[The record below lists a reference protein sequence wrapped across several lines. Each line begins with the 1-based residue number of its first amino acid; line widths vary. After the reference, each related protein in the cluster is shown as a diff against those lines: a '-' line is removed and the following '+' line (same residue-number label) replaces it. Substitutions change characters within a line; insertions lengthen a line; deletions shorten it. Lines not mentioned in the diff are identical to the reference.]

1 MAKDLD
7 FTLPEG
13 YPTLSRTQPEF
24 DYQGMNQLLAQ
35 DPSLL
40 RKLLLNLQ
48 ASGSLSKS
56 KAYGTDVLSGGGRIG
71 SRLDGLGF
79 GLQGGGYKAKGDWGV
94 DKDFSVDPYF
104 DARYN
109 GFGLNYSPDRMGA
122 SYEDENNSANIDYS
136 PANKLLQLMYSR
148 RF

>member
-1 MAKDLD
+1 
-7 FTLPEG
+7 
-13 YPTLSRTQPEF
+13 
-24 DYQGMNQLLAQ
+24 
-35 DPSLL
+35 
-40 RKLLLNLQ
+40 
-48 ASGSLSKS
+48 
-56 KAYGTDVLSGGGRIG
+56 VLSGGGRIG

-79 GLQGGGYKAKGDWGV
+79 GLQGGGYKAKGDWGA